1 MLRAVLTSDGVD
13 DPRARESLVQG
24 AHGTLTVPVP
34 PAALDG
40 ALRGAR
46 LGHSHLLGATP
57 VSGGSINEAVRLRTT
72 AGDFFLKWHPG
83 IGSEIFRMEAEGL
96 EALAASR
103 TVTVPGVVARSSNGD
118 DVPWILLE
126 WVKEGMPSRS
136 SWRGLGR
143 SLAGL
148 HRSWSDRRYGWASGN
163 AIGTLDQPNG
173 WFDDWC
179 EFWAKRRVL
188 PLAWALRAAGVIT
201 SGQLTVIEN
210 LADRMDT
217 LLGAAARADGPSL
230 LHGDLW
236 SGNVLFAQTGDAILI
251 DPAVYAGHRE
261 VDLAMC
267 RLFGGFPATF
277 YHAYAETWSLQLGH
291 EQRLPAYQLYPLL
304 VHARLFGGGYVPAA
318 LRAAGTA
325 LAAC

>member
-1 MLRAVLTSDGVD
+1 MRAALTSGGVD
-13 DPRARESLVQG
+13 DPRARKSLV
-24 AHGTLTVPVP
+24 HGPNGSLTIPVP
-34 PAALDG
+34 PTVLDG

-46 LGHSHLLGATP
+46 LDDAQVLGAKP

-72 AGDFFLKWHPG
+72 DGDFFLKWHPG
-83 IGSEIFRMEAEGL
+83 MGSEIFRMEAEGL

-103 TVTVPGVVARSSNGD
+103 TVAVPAVVARSSGGEN
-118 DVPWILLE
+118 VPWMLLE
-126 WVKEGMPSRS
+126 WIREGVPSRS
-136 SWRGLGR
+136 SWRALGR

-148 HRSWSDRRYGWASGN
+148 HRSWAEKHYGWSSRN
-163 AIGTLDQPNG
+163 VIGTLDQQNG

-179 EFWAKRRVL
+179 RFWAEKRVL
-188 PLAWALRAAGVIT
+188 PLAWALRADGVIT
-201 SGQLTVIEN
+201 SEQLIVIEN
-210 LADRMDT
+210 LADRLDT
-217 LLGAAARADGPSL
+217 LLGAAAGADGPSL

-236 SGNVLFAQTGDAILI
+236 SGNVLFAEAGEAVLI
-251 DPAVYAGHRE
+251 DPAVYVGHRE

-277 YHAYAETWSLQLGH
+277 YHAYAESWPLQPGH
-291 EQRLPAYQLYPLL
+291 ERRLPAYQLYPLL

-318 LRAAGTA
+318 LRAAETA

>member
-1 MLRAVLTSDGVD
+1 MRAAPTSGGVG
-13 DPRARESLVQG
+13 DPRTRKSLVQG
-24 AHGTLTVPVP
+24 ARGSLTVPVP
-34 PAALDG
+34 PTVLDG

-46 LGHSHLLGATP
+46 LDHSHVLGATR
-57 VSGGSINEAVRLRTT
+57 VSGGSINEALRLRTT
-72 AGDFFLKWHPG
+72 VGDFFLKWHPG
-83 IGSEIFRMEAEGL
+83 SGSEVFRKEVEGL

-103 TVTVPGVVARSSNGD
+103 TVAVPGVVARSSDAENL
-118 DVPWILLE
+118 PWMLLE
-126 WVKEGMPSRS
+126 WVEEGVPTRS

-148 HRSWSDRRYGWASGN
+148 HRSSTETRYGWSSRN
-163 AIGTLDQPNG
+163 FIGTLDQPND
-173 WFDDWC
+173 WFEDWC
-179 EFWAKRRVL
+179 EFWAEKRIL
-188 PLAWALRAAGVIT
+188 PLAWSLRAAGAIT
-201 SGQLTVIEN
+201 SEQLIVIES
-210 LADRMDT
+210 LADRLDT
-217 LLGAAARADGPSL
+217 LLAASAEADGPSL

-236 SGNVLFAQTGDAILI
+236 SGNVLFAQAGEAVLI

-277 YHAYAETWSLQLGH
+277 YHAYAETWTLQPGH

-318 LRAAGTA
+318 LRAAETA
-325 LAAC
+325 LADC

>member
-1 MLRAVLTSDGVD
+1 MLRAALTSGGVD
-13 DPRARESLVQG
+13 GPRGRESLVQG
-24 AHGTLTVPVP
+24 AHGSLTVPVP

-40 ALRGAR
+40 ALLGAR
-46 LGHSHLLGATP
+46 LGHSNVVGATP

-83 IGSEIFRMEAEGL
+83 MGSEIFRMEVEGL

-103 TVTVPGVVARSSNGD
+103 TVTVPGVVARSANGD
-118 DVPWILLE
+118 DIPWILLE
-126 WVKEGMPSRS
+126 WVEEGVPSTS

-148 HRSWSDRRYGWASGN
+148 HRTWSGNRYGWASRN
-163 AIGTLDQPNG
+163 MIGTLDQPNG

-179 EFWAKRRVL
+179 EFWAQRRIL
-188 PLAWALRAAGVIT
+188 PLAWALRADGVIT
-201 SGQLTVIEN
+201 SEQLTVIED
-210 LADRMDT
+210 LAGRMDT
-217 LLGAAARADGPSL
+217 LLGVAARADGPSL

-236 SGNVLFAQTGDAILI
+236 SGNVLFAETGDAVLI

-277 YHAYAETWSLQLGH
+277 YHAYAETWSLRPGH
-291 EQRLPAYQLYPLL
+291 EQRLSAYQLYPLL

-318 LRAAGTA
+318 LRAAETA
-325 LAAC
+325 LSAC